1 MKPKAFDRDVMDLI
15 FGSKINFLQ
24 NAVDGLLKARDSNVE
39 DDLVEALEQLE
50 DQITG
55 AFFRESCSFPIPKRL
70 LVREL
75 IRMCPADIDNAGDL
89 DKLGGMRP
97 TLDLLEH
104 PSPRVRLAAFWVVGS
119 TVQSNPK
126 TQELVFNYGAIPT
139 ILAPIQATAA
149 GDGAAAVS
157 ADPRVLAKNLYAL
170 SALLRGC
177 AVCLDDFARR
187 GGAAALTA
195 LISRLP
201 PDAAWLP
208 VRRKAAALVGDLVQE
223 EGADAAVARLA
234 AELTGGA
241 GGTPAL
247 LALLPS
253 LRSGD
258 RELEVGALAAALPW
272 PSSFSFLLHFLLLL
286 LLLHHW
292 TATARM
298 RVHPLIVSRL
308 AGRRSAAF
316 LLLLPLLRPQHA
328 CSPTPLIAPTDLDCV
343 SGDCISDCISGPSD
357 HRPCARTEAPD
368 WLSTCPPHPEQDC
381 GPLTPPN
388 HRPLA

>member
-15 FGSKINFLQ
+15 FGAKINFLQ

-50 DQITG
+50 DQVTG
-55 AFFRESCSFPIPKRL
+55 AFSCDESQILKHL
-70 LVREL
+70 LLHEL

-89 DKLGGMRP
+89 DTLGGMRP

-104 PSPRVRLAAFWVVGS
+104 PSPRVRQAAFWVVGS

-126 TQELVFNYGAIPT
+126 TQELVFNYGALPT
-139 ILAPIQATAA
+139 ILAPIQAAAA

-234 AELTGGA
+234 AELAGGA

-258 RELEVGALAAALPW
+258 RELEVGALCSLI
-272 PSSFSFLLHFLLLL
+272 LLLL
-286 LLLHHW
+286 LPPLLLHH
-292 TATARM
+292 
-298 RVHPLIVSRL
+298 
-308 AGRRSAAF
+308 
-316 LLLLPLLRPQHA
+316 
-328 CSPTPLIAPTDLDCV
+328 
-343 SGDCISDCISGPSD
+343 
-357 HRPCARTEAPD
+357 
-368 WLSTCPPHPEQDC
+368 
-381 GPLTPPN
+381 
-388 HRPLA
+388 